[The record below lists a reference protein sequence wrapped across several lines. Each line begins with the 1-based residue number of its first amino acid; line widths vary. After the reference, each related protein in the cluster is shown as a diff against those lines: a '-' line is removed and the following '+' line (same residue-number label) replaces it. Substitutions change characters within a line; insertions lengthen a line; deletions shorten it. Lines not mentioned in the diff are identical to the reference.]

1 MKTTVIATS
10 VMKNAKLLQL
20 ETVGVSNVV
29 EMHVL
34 TQRDDLERFSTE
46 DYFGD
51 DDIITGSSYISATY
65 FYADADTIAKQQ
77 ELLMNQISSLQD
89 LAEEDDELME
99 VYFIIFDADN
109 GKQLLVSNAIET
121 LMTFDIDIDEVPK
134 IKSITCGS
142 TADDADIS
150 SLITEALWVHPLTKG
165 IKVPGSDFF
174 ENKEGEIP
182 SFSEFEE
189 YTGDFF
195 SCTKSLK
202 KDPEWFEFFEAAMKL
217 VIRNKEFNHGYNM
230 DDVIDDNEFI
240 LNQYK
245 SCKDIPDMV
254 QLVFNSEESHKFY
267 NVEIN
272 NCAVIIE
279 YGGVGKSSTVD
290 EKDFSSY
297 EEAKKFMDKKVI
309 SKIKS
314 GYVKH

>member
-1 MKTTVIATS
+1 MKTTVIAS
-10 VMKNAKLLQL
+10 ANMKNAKLLQL
-20 ETVGVSNVV
+20 EPSGVSNIL
-29 EMHVL
+29 EMLVL
-34 TQRDDLERFSTE
+34 TQRDDYERFSTE

-51 DDIITGSSYISATY
+51 DGIITGCSYISATY
-65 FYADADTIAKQQ
+65 FYGDAATIAKQQ
-77 ELLMNQISSLQD
+77 ELLMNQIASLPD

-99 VYFIIFDADN
+99 VYFIIFDAGN

-121 LMTFDIDIDEVPK
+121 LMTFDIEMDEVPK

-142 TADDADIS
+142 AADDADIS
-150 SLITEALWVHPLTKG
+150 SLITEALWVHPKTKG
-165 IKVPGSDFF
+165 FKVPDSDFF
-174 ENKEGEIP
+174 EHKEGKIP
-182 SFSEFEE
+182 SFSDFEE

-217 VIRNKEFNHGYNM
+217 VILNKEFDHGYNV
-230 DDVIDDNEFI
+230 DNVIDDNEFI
-240 LNQYK
+240 LSQYK
-245 SCKDIPDMV
+245 SCEDIPDMV
-254 QLVFNSEESHKFY
+254 QLIYTGMTSKKFY

-272 NCAVIIE
+272 HHSVIIE

-290 EKDFSSY
+290 EKDFESY

-314 GYVKH
+314 GYVKQ